1 MSEVHAQARTTPR
14 TRAEIKNSTASL
26 LELAKRYNISV
37 ATARK
42 WKQRDSPEDLSHRPH
57 KLCTTLTPAQEA
69 IAVAVRSLTLLGLDD
84 LVAVVREFINPDV
97 SRSGL
102 DRCLRRHGV
111 ANLRQLQAQAL
122 ADAGQVEPQVKTF
135 KDYEP
140 GFLHM
145 DIKYLPRMPDE
156 KQRRYLFVAIDRA
169 TRWVF
174 MHIYADQSEQSSV
187 DFLNRLERAAPMKI
201 VKLLTDNGSQFTDRF
216 TSKKREPTGC
226 HDFDVR
232 CGELGIEH
240 RLCPPRHPQ
249 TNGMVERFN
258 GRISEVV
265 KQTRFASA
273 AELET
278 TLERYVKTYN
288 QLIPQRALNHL
299 SPIQALKEWQKKKP
313 KLFKK
318 RVYNQ
323 PGLDNITNGLAVFGH
338 RGDVGVHPVK
348 AAILG
353 AVFHDALPGRAG
365 FQGFPQIGKR
375 FGRHVRVTHHI
386 VAVANQLGFGKAAQC
401 NKGRVGVGDNA
412 LQIGAGD
419 NRLLGI
425 HPVFGLIDRHVDFH
439 VGTSPVVSACHV
451 SQEKQQTE
459 R

>member
-1 MSEVHAQARTTPR
+1 
-14 TRAEIKNSTASL
+14 
-26 LELAKRYNISV
+26 
-37 ATARK
+37 
-42 WKQRDSPEDLSHRPH
+42 
-57 KLCTTLTPAQEA
+57 
-69 IAVAVRSLTLLGLDD
+69 
-84 LVAVVREFINPDV
+84 
-97 SRSGL
+97 
-102 DRCLRRHGV
+102 
-111 ANLRQLQAQAL
+111 
-122 ADAGQVEPQVKTF
+122 
-135 KDYEP
+135 
-140 GFLHM
+140 
-145 DIKYLPRMPDE
+145 
-156 KQRRYLFVAIDRA
+156 
-169 TRWVF
+169 

-323 PGLDNITNGLAVFGH
+323 PGLD
-338 RGDVGVHPVK
+338 
-348 AAILG
+348 
-353 AVFHDALPGRAG
+353 
-365 FQGFPQIGKR
+365 
-375 FGRHVRVTHHI
+375 
-386 VAVANQLGFGKAAQC
+386 
-401 NKGRVGVGDNA
+401 
-412 LQIGAGD
+412 
-419 NRLLGI
+419 
-425 HPVFGLIDRHVDFH
+425 
-439 VGTSPVVSACHV
+439 SY
-451 SQEKQQTE
+451 
-459 R
+459 